1 MSQNQSAARTPH
13 TRTAR
18 LKSLAAR
25 PALIALVAAGMIAGS
40 TGMAV
45 AATALSAHPAGLSA
59 TGQNPPTC
67 QPGYVL
73 VNNVCVSQNK

>member
-13 TRTAR
+13 TRKAR

-45 AATALSAHPAGLSA
+45 AATASSAHPAAPTA
-59 TGQNPPTC
+59 TGGNPPTC
-67 QPGYVL
+67 QTTYV
-73 VNNVCVSQNK
+73 VINNICVPKNV

>member
-1 MSQNQSAARTPH
+1 MSQNQSAAPTRH

-25 PALIALVAAGMIAGS
+25 PALIALVAAGAIAGS

-45 AATALSAHPAGLSA
+45 TVTASPAHTAPAMAWVPNGP
-59 TGQNPPTC
+59 NC
-67 QPGYVL
+67 QPGWII
-73 VNNVCVSQNK
+73 VNNICVNPNG